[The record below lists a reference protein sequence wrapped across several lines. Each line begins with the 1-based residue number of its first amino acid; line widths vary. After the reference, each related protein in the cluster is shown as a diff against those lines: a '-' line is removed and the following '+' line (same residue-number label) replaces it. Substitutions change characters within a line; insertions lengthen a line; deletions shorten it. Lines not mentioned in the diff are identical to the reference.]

1 MRAALRLGAVLV
13 DVYGASVGRD
23 ACAGSGT
30 RWVEPYVPGNAA
42 APLHPN
48 RRGMEAMAAM
58 VVANR

>member
-1 MRAALRLGAVLV
+1 
-13 DVYGASVGRD
+13 
-23 ACAGSGT
+23 
-30 RWVEPYVPGNAA
+30 VPGNAA